1 MQATAVVRQE
11 EITTEQTEEIPN
23 ENNNN
28 NDDVQDRQEAPTST
42 SSTAP
47 KERQRKISKKQ
58 QYQNDLTDKI
68 LQLAQ
73 KEEDQIDLELGAI
86 AARMKRKLNEQEIDE
101 LLDEI
106 NNVTRAF
113 FLRKRRRTEIA
124 SVSLA
129 EGPSTSAAD
138 GVVSLPPPLLQRQP
152 QVQQVQH
159 VQHVHQPPPL
169 QRQGQMEEEL
179 VESGDVLFG
188 SEYNMQYVT
197 DPTNNN
203 TYMALQ

>member
-28 NDDVQDRQEAPTST
+28 NDVQDRQEAPTST

-73 KEEDQIDLELGAI
+73 KEEDQII
-86 AARMKRKLNEQEIDE
+86 LNWE
-101 LLDEI
+101 LL
-106 NNVTRAF
+106 
-113 FLRKRRRTEIA
+113 
-124 SVSLA
+124 
-129 EGPSTSAAD
+129 
-138 GVVSLPPPLLQRQP
+138 LP
-152 QVQQVQH
+152 
-159 VQHVHQPPPL
+159 
-169 QRQGQMEEEL
+169 EWK
-179 VESGDVLFG
+179 G
-188 SEYNMQYVT
+188 S
-197 DPTNNN
+197 
-203 TYMALQ
+203 

>member
-1 MQATAVVRQE
+1 
-11 EITTEQTEEIPN
+11 
-23 ENNNN
+23 
-28 NDDVQDRQEAPTST
+28 
-42 SSTAP
+42 
-47 KERQRKISKKQ
+47 
-58 QYQNDLTDKI
+58 
-68 LQLAQ
+68 
-73 KEEDQIDLELGAI
+73 
-86 AARMKRKLNEQEIDE
+86 MKRKLNEQEIDE

-129 EGPSTSAAD
+129 EGPSTAAAD
-138 GVVSLPPPLLQRQP
+138 GVVSLPPPPLQRQP

-159 VQHVHQPPPL
+159 LQQVQQPPPL
-169 QRQGQMEEEL
+169 QRQGQMDDQL

>member
-28 NDDVQDRQEAPTST
+28 NNDVQDRQEAPTST

-58 QYQNDLTDKI
+58 QYQNDLTEKI
-68 LQLAQ
+68 LQFAQ
-73 KEEDQIDLELGAI
+73 KEENQIDLELGTI
-86 AARMKRKLNEQEIDE
+86 AGRMKRKLNEQEIDE

-113 FLRKRRRTEIA
+113 FLRKRRRTQIT

-129 EGPSTSAAD
+129 ERPSTSAAD
-138 GVVSLPPPLLQRQP
+138 GVVSLPPPPLQRQP
-152 QVQQVQH
+152 QVQQ
-159 VQHVHQPPPL
+159 VHQPPPL
-169 QRQGQMEEEL
+169 QRQGQMEEQL
-179 VESGDVLFG
+179 VESGDVLFD

-197 DPTNNN
+197 DPTTNN

>member
-11 EITTEQTEEIPN
+11 EMTTEHTEEIHN
-23 ENNNN
+23 ENNN
-28 NDDVQDRQEAPTST
+28 DYVQDRQEAPTST

-47 KERQRKISKKQ
+47 KDRQRKISKKQ

-138 GVVSLPPPLLQRQP
+138 RVVYLPPPLLQRQP

-159 VQHVHQPPPL
+159 VQQVHQPPPL
-169 QRQGQMEEEL
+169 QRQGQMEEQL
-179 VESGDVLFG
+179 VELGDILFG
-188 SEYNMQYVT
+188 SGYNMQYVM

-203 TYMALQ
+203 TYMELQ